1 MAKKQFKTESKRLLD
16 LMINSVYTNKEIF
29 LRELISNAS
38 DALDK
43 LHFKLLTDNS
53 AASSGNLE
61 IRIVPDKENRTLS
74 IIDNGIGMTQD
85 ELETN
90 LGTIAK
96 SGTLAFRS
104 AMQKKTE
111 GEEASEDENAPAANE
126 LEVIGQFGV
135 GFYSAFM
142 VADKITV
149 LSRAYG
155 SNEANI
161 WESTG
166 LDGYTVSPAEK
177 ADGCGTVITL
187 HLKANGEE
195 ERFDRYLETYTLR
208 ELIKKYSDYIR
219 YPIKMMVEETRM
231 KEHECECECEHDHED
246 GECDCEHKEPE
257 YETVTEEQTLNS
269 MVPLWRR
276 NKAELTDEDYNG
288 FYTDKFHDYEEPLAH
303 IHSCTEGG
311 VTYNSILF
319 IPASAPYNY
328 FSKNYKR
335 GLQLYSNGVMIME
348 SCEDLLP
355 EYFGFV
361 KGLVDS
367 SDISL
372 NISREMLQQSRQLRA
387 IASGLKKKIKA
398 ELEKMLEFDREKYEK
413 FFKAFGLSLKY
424 GIYESYGMEAENLK
438 DLLLYK
444 SAKEDKLVTLK
455 EYAARL
461 MENQTEI
468 YYACGESEEMIK
480 ALPQYKYLIGKGYDV
495 LLMTENV
502 DEFMLR
508 MLNGYDGK
516 PFKSITDNDI
526 NIQDEDEK
534 KALEQKQTEHA
545 ELLEAV
551 KTALDGR
558 VKEVRLS
565 ARLSDSPAALTS
577 EGPLSLEMEKVLAEM
592 PMGGGAK
599 AERVLELNPDHPVF
613 EALSRV
619 KDDEA
624 MLASYAGILYGQ
636 AQLLAGLKLD
646 DPTKFAES
654 LNALLVK

>member
-53 AASSGNLE
+53 AASGGSLE
-61 IRIVPDKENRTLS
+61 IHIVPDKENRTLS

-85 ELETN
+85 ELEAN

-161 WESTG
+161 WESAG

-177 ADGCGTVITL
+177 SDGCGTVITL
-187 HLKANGEE
+187 HLKENGED
-195 ERFDRYLETYTLR
+195 ERFDRYLETYTLK

-219 YPIKMMVEETRM
+219 YPIKMTVEETRI
-231 KEHECECECEHDHED
+231 KEHECECGHDHED

-257 YETVTEEQTLNS
+257 YETFTEEQTLNS

-303 IHSCTEGG
+303 IHSRTEGG

-387 IASGLKKKIKA
+387 IASGLKKKIKS

-444 SAKEDKLVTLK
+444 SAKEDKPVTLK
-455 EYAARL
+455 EYVARL

-480 ALPQYKYLIGKGYDV
+480 ALPQYKYLIDKGYDV

-534 KALEQKQTEHA
+534 KALEEKQKEHA
-545 ELLEAV
+545 GLLEAV

-565 ARLSDSPAALTS
+565 MRLADSPAALTS
-577 EGPLSLEMEKVLAEM
+577 EGPLSLEMEKVLSEM
-592 PMGGGAK
+592 PMGGEAK
-599 AERVLELNPDHPVF
+599 AERVLELNPDHAVF
-613 EALSRV
+613 EALMRV

-624 MLASYAGILYGQ
+624 LLKSYAGILYGQ

-646 DPTKFAES
+646 DPAKFAES